1 MSTLAA
7 ALRAREFGWKP
18 IALRPLYRWIA
29 LFLLAALIVGT
40 ADQVPAALEA
50 AGDAYLEIAVFVAFT
65 LLLVYGAEAGF
76 KTELGALLRRH
87 AAWQVPIGALLGAF
101 PGCGGA
107 IVAVTQFTRGHMS
120 FGGLVATLTATMGD
134 AMFLLIAAE
143 PVTALLVS
151 GVSITVGV
159 ASGYLIDSLHGKDFL
174 RPARAARH
182 GAACAHGRPWIGRRQ
197 GLLERV
203 WIALMAVA
211 MVVGIPA
218 AMAEVDILGWLGF
231 PEGAGLTLALA
242 GAGLGLLL
250 WARDGDPDEECGGEA
265 GAADCRPIARSVIRT
280 TNFVLA
286 WVVFAMVGYELLVA
300 ALGIDIEA
308 LLVATGPVIVA
319 LAILVG
325 FIPGCGPQVVV
336 TSLYLAGALPLSAQL
351 GNAIANDGDALFPA
365 IAIAPR
371 AAVAATLY
379 SALPALMVGYGAHM
393 LGY

>member
-7 ALRAREFGWKP
+7 ALRARELGQGP
-18 IALRPLYRWIA
+18 LHLGALYRWTA
-29 LFLLAALIVGT
+29 LLLLAALIAAT
-40 ADQVPAALEA
+40 AGQVPAALEA
-50 AGDAYLEIAVFVAFT
+50 AADAYLEIAVFVAFT

-76 KTELGALLRRH
+76 KTELGTLLRRH

-120 FGGLVATLTATMGD
+120 FGGLVATLSTTMGD

-143 PVTALLVS
+143 PMTALLVS
-151 GVSITVGV
+151 GISLAVGV
-159 ASGYLIDSLHGKDFL
+159 ASGYLIDGLHGRDFL
-174 RPARAARH
+174 RPAQAARQDR
-182 GAACAHGRPWIGRRQ
+182 ACIAGKPWIGGRQ
-197 GLLERV
+197 GPLEWA

-218 AMAEVDILGWLGF
+218 AMAEADLLGWLGL
-231 PEGAGLTLALA
+231 PEGAALTLALA

-250 WARDGDPDEECGGEA
+250 WARDGDPDEQDNGSAA
-265 GAADCRPIARSVIRT
+265 GCRPIARSVIQT

-308 LLVATGPVIVA
+308 LLIATGPLVVA

-325 FIPGCGPQVVV
+325 FIPGCGPQLVV

-379 SALPALMVGYGAHM
+379 SALPALVVGYGAHM

>member
-1 MSTLAA
+1 MSTFAA
-7 ALRAREFGWKP
+7 ALRARELGKGP
-18 IALRPLYRWIA
+18 LHLGPLYRWAA
-29 LFLLAALIVGT
+29 LLLLAALIAGT
-40 ADQVPAALEA
+40 AGQVPAALEA
-50 AGDAYLEIAVFVAFT
+50 AADAYLEIAVFVAFT

-143 PVTALLVS
+143 PMTALLVS
-151 GVSITVGV
+151 GVSIAVGV
-159 ASGYLIDSLHGKDFL
+159 ASGYLVDGLHGRDFL
-174 RPARAARH
+174 RPARAARRDR
-182 GAACAHGRPWIGRRQ
+182 ACIGSKPWIGGRQ
-197 GLLERV
+197 GPLEWA

-218 AMAEVDILGWLGF
+218 AMAEADVLGWLGF
-231 PEGAGLTLALA
+231 SEGAALSLALA

-250 WARDGDPDEECGGEA
+250 WARDGDPDDQGGGEA
-265 GAADCRPIARSVIRT
+265 AAAGCRPIARSVIQT

-308 LLVATGPVIVA
+308 LLIATGPLVVA

-325 FIPGCGPQVVV
+325 FIPGCGPQLVV

-351 GNAIANDGDALFPA
+351 GNAVSNDGDALFPA

-379 SALPALMVGYGAHM
+379 SALPALAVGYGAYL